1 MNTSMNS
8 SFSSNLRGAR
18 PSTAGGSRKRG
29 LEDKENVGPNIEP
42 GKQAG
47 KGTLTKVAAS
57 KGSRMQRPKT
67 AAVMQQNNSPF
78 RGEPPA
84 PAEPAEPEEPA
95 VPEHPLAVELKQS
108 DIDYEAVISTKIK
121 VTGKSLKDDKL
132 RMEAQ
137 KNLILKLR
145 ESLVDLLGKREG
157 IVSRFVGDH
166 EAAAALKQEAD
177 TRIATLEGHVG
188 RVSAEM
194 AQGQADFAI
203 LQAQFTALDATH
215 KDTVELNAHTE
226 AALVTE
232 RAARATE
239 AEIAVQVAPPP
250 PSCPSSGPWH

>member
-8 SFSSNLRGAR
+8 SFAGNSRGAR
-18 PSTAGGSRKRG
+18 PSTAGVSRKRG

-47 KGTLTKVAAS
+47 KGTLPKVAAS
-57 KGSRMQRPKT
+57 RGSRMQRPKT

-78 RGEPPA
+78 RGEPA
-84 PAEPAEPEEPA
+84 PVEPEEPEEPA

-108 DIDYEAVISTKIK
+108 DIDYEAVLSTKIK
-121 VTGKSLKDDKL
+121 MAGKSLKDDKV

-157 IVSRFVGDH
+157 IVSRFIEDH

-203 LQAQFTALDATH
+203 LQAKFTALDATH
-215 KDTVELNAHTE
+215 KETVELNAQTE

-232 RAARATE
+232 RAARAAE